1 MQQRVAKAW
10 SKLGYN
16 PIPGYVVD
24 ISTELSLFFDNDD
37 DNDNSSIDGDVDAR
51 MNNGGHNQLFIP
63 SKGKR

>member
-37 DNDNSSIDGDVDAR
+37 NVDSR
-51 MNNGGHNQLFIP
+51 GHQQEGSRRTTMIE
-63 SKGKR
+63 RRR